1 MEKSRPDPIR
11 FRGKDRTTLGPAL
24 QVGQAAPD
32 FVATGRDWSVVRPIA
47 DAAGKVRVLAAV
59 PSLDTSVCD
68 KETRRFNEEAAALDP
83 DIRIY
88 VLSTD
93 LPFALERWCGA
104 AAVDRVTTLS
114 DHNSVDFGM
123 KYGCLL
129 DEARVLRRAVF
140 VVDRK
145 GVVVYADYMT
155 ALSEEPNYEEVLAE
169 ARKAL

>member
-24 QVGQAAPD
+24 RVGQAAPD
-32 FVATGRDWSVVRPIA
+32 FVATARDWSAVHPIA
-47 DAAGKVRVLAAV
+47 DTAGKVRVLAAV

-68 KETRRFNEEAAALDP
+68 KETRRFNEEAAGLDP
-83 DIRIY
+83 DVRIF

-93 LPFALERWCGA
+93 LPFALERWCTA

-114 DHNSVDFGM
+114 DHNSADFGM

-145 GVVVYADYMT
+145 GVVVYADYMP
-155 ALSEEPNYEEVLAE
+155 ALSEEPDYEEVLAE